1 MTTSP
6 LTLGSRLGVGR
17 SRRADVDWLAVGSG
31 SVCVLMLGIAVFGG
45 LLAPYAADHADFL
58 AVGQG
63 PSFQHI
69 FGTDSLG
76 RDIFSRALVGARLS
90 LAAPLLIVITSGII
104 GTYLGIAAAWI
115 GGWFDRML
123 NRSLNVVFAVPGIL
137 VAVIAAAVFGA
148 GFWAPVLAITLVY
161 IPYVARVV
169 RSAAVRECKQPYVEG
184 LQLGGITAFSI
195 CSKHV
200 LRNVSPL
207 VLAQMTIG
215 FGSALVDFAAVSFI
229 GLGVQD
235 PTPEWG
241 VMVADGRSELLN
253 GAIQQSL
260 VAGLFIVVTVVAFNV
275 LGDRLS
281 DRFGASS

>member
-1 MTTSP
+1 MAFVAAPRSA
-6 LTLGSRLGVGR
+6 LSRLHW
-17 SRRADVDWLAVGSG
+17 SRPAYIDRLMLVSG
-31 SVCVLMLGIAVFGG
+31 PVCVLMLGIAVLGG
-45 LLAPYAADHADFL
+45 VFAPYSADHADFL
-58 AVGQG
+58 AISQG
-63 PSFQHI
+63 PSAQHI

-76 RDIFSRALVGARLS
+76 RDILSRALVGARLS
-90 LAAPLLIVITSGII
+90 LAAPLLIVVASGAI
-104 GTYLGIAAAWI
+104 GTALGIASAWL
-115 GGWFDRML
+115 GGWLDRML
-123 NRSLNVVFAVPGIL
+123 NRALNIVFAVPGIL

-184 LQLGGITAFSI
+184 LQLGGVSALSI
-195 CSKHV
+195 CSRHV

-207 VLAQMTIG
+207 VLAQMTMG

-241 VMVADGRSELLN
+241 VMVADGRSEILN
-253 GAIQQSL
+253 GAMQQSL
-260 VAGLFIVVTVVAFNV
+260 VAGLFIVVTVVAFNIF
-275 LGDRLS
+275 GDRLS
-281 DRFGASS
+281 DRFGVSS